1 MDKPPYGNSGILTA
15 ALVLWLCVVDVSPGP
30 TAELE
35 VDELIASIRSQILA
49 AEKRARAK
57 PIFQVKEVK
66 LTISYAIDKKGEG
79 EFKAFVITAG
89 ASISSHAVQTL
100 EIVLGPLGEVKVE
113 RPKAGV
119 MVAEIKDFR
128 GRSDYTPE
136 DIAKSLFAEVKVR
149 GLGPTG
155 PVEARPA
162 VALNVR
168 FEPGSARISP
178 QYYPDL
184 DKVGKVLT
192 LPEYAEFRLELAGHT
207 DNIGAPQAN
216 QLISWRRAES
226 VKRYLVERFH
236 LDPQR
241 FVVKGYGEAQPMAPN
256 DTPEGRSVN
265 RRVELVNL
273 GRG

>member
-1 MDKPPYGNSGILTA
+1 MDKPPYRNPGILAA
-15 ALVLWLCVVDVSPGP
+15 ALVLWLCIGDVSPGL
-30 TAELE
+30 TADLE
-35 VDELIASIRSQILA
+35 VDELITSIRSQILA

-100 EIVLGPLGEVKVE
+100 EIVLGPLGEVRVE
-113 RPKAGV
+113 RPKAGEI
-119 MVAEIKDFR
+119 VAEIKDLR
-128 GRSDYTPE
+128 ELSDYTPE
-136 DIAKSLFAEVKVR
+136 DIAKSLFADVKVR
-149 GLGPTG
+149 GLGPMG
-155 PVEARPA
+155 PVEARSA

-168 FEPGSARISP
+168 FEPGLDRISP

-192 LPEYAEFRLELAGHT
+192 LPDYAQFRLEIAGHT

-216 QLISWRRAES
+216 QLISRRRAES

-236 LDPQR
+236 VDPQR
-241 FVVKGYGEAQPMAPN
+241 LVVKGYGEAQPIAPN
-256 DTPEGRSVN
+256 DTPKGRSMN